1 MDTQLTWY
9 GQSAFKIVTP
19 SGKVLLVD
27 PWLSNPVFENAKD
40 EIAALKHVDLI
51 LITHGHSDHV
61 GDAVDIGKKTG
72 AKLVATFD
80 LADAIVK
87 HLGYPAEQAQTDTV
101 GHFGGELTLLDG
113 EVKVAFVR
121 AHHGSGVAA
130 DDRHGLRHGGAPGGF
145 VITIRGGPTIYHTGD
160 TDLFSDMALL
170 SLFHDID
177 VMLVCIGDHFTM
189 GPARAAEAAKL
200 VKARTVIPMHY
211 GTFPILTGTPEAFG
225 RELKQHEAEAELR
238 VMSRRDDF
246 AGRRLKNLSA
256 TRRNESFSSDL
267 MAVAQSAVAYSGVSV
282 PHARQ
287 CVGHCSKLATPTGT
301 AWIWWRST
309 SSQIPRS

>member
-1 MDTQLTWY
+1 MTRGECRMAHQVKTFSASLALRTAFSFVILMDTQLTWY

-19 SGKVLLVD
+19 NGKILLVD
-27 PWLSNPVFENAKD
+27 PWLSNPVFENAKA
-40 EIAALKHVDLI
+40 EIAGLKHVDLI

-61 GDAVDIGKKTG
+61 GDAVEIGKKTG

-80 LADAIVK
+80 LADAMVK
-87 HLGYPAEQAQTDTV
+87 HLGYPADQAEGDTV

-121 AHHGSGVAA
+121 AHHGSGIAA

-170 SLFHDID
+170 TLFHDID

-211 GTFPILTGTPEAFG
+211 GTFPLLTGTPEAFG
-225 RELKQHEAEAELR
+225 RELKQRGAEAEQR
-238 VMSRRDDF
+238 VMTVGETISLG
-246 AGRRLKNLSA
+246 AGQKK
-256 TRRNESFSSDL
+256 
-267 MAVAQSAVAYSGVSV
+267 
-282 PHARQ
+282 P
-287 CVGHCSKLATPTGT
+287 
-301 AWIWWRST
+301 
-309 SSQIPRS
+309 

>member
-19 SGKVLLVD
+19 SEKILLVD
-27 PWLSNPVFENAKD
+27 PWLSNPVFKNAKE
-40 EIAALKHVDLI
+40 EIAGLKHVDLI

-61 GDAVDIGKKTG
+61 GDAVEIGKKAG

-80 LADAIVK
+80 LADAMVK
-87 HLGYPAEQAQTDTV
+87 HLGYPAEQAQTDTI

-130 DDRHGLRHGGAPGGF
+130 DDRYGLRHGGAPGGF
-145 VITIRGGPTIYHTGD
+145 VITIRGGPTMYHTGD

-170 SLFHDID
+170 SLFHDVD

-189 GPARAAEAAKL
+189 GPARAAEAVKL

-211 GTFPILTGTPEAFG
+211 GTFPILTGTPEAFA
-225 RELKQHEAEAELR
+225 RELKQRGTKVELR
-238 VMSRRDDF
+238 VMKVGEAISLARVKNLETPRRHIKVK
-246 AGRRLKNLSA
+246 RRL
-256 TRRNESFSSDL
+256 
-267 MAVAQSAVAYSGVSV
+267 Q
-282 PHARQ
+282 
-287 CVGHCSKLATPTGT
+287 
-301 AWIWWRST
+301 RS
-309 SSQIPRS
+309 RA

>member
-1 MDTQLTWY
+1 MTKCQGRSAAISERRSEPSSPSLAERILFGFVISMDTQLTWY

-19 SGKVLLVD
+19 GGKILLVD

-40 EIAALKHVDLI
+40 EIAALKDVDLI

-61 GDAVDIGKKTG
+61 GDAVEIGKRTG

-80 LADAIVK
+80 LADAMVK
-87 HLGYPAEQAQTDTV
+87 HLGYPAEQAQVDTV
-101 GHFGGELTLLDG
+101 GHFGGEVTLLDG

-130 DDRHGLRHGGAPGGF
+130 DDRLGLRHGGAPGGF

-170 SLFHDID
+170 SRFHSID

-189 GPARAAEAAKL
+189 GPARAAEAVKL
-200 VKARTVIPMHY
+200 VRARTAIPMHY
-211 GTFPILTGTPEAFG
+211 GTFPVLTGTPEAFE
-225 RELKQHEAEAELR
+225 RELRERGAEADLR
-238 VMSRRDDF
+238 VMKIGETILLGGD
-246 AGRRLKNLSA
+246 
-256 TRRNESFSSDL
+256 
-267 MAVAQSAVAYSGVSV
+267 
-282 PHARQ
+282 
-287 CVGHCSKLATPTGT
+287 
-301 AWIWWRST
+301 
-309 SSQIPRS
+309 

>member
-27 PWLSNPVFENAKD
+27 PWLSNPVFENAKT

-61 GDAVDIGKKTG
+61 GDAVEIGKKTG

-80 LADAIVK
+80 LADALVK
-87 HLGYPAEQAQTDTV
+87 HLGYPAEQAETDTV
-101 GHFGGELTLLDG
+101 GHFGGELSLLDG
-113 EVKVAFVR
+113 DVKVAFVR

-130 DDRHGLRHGGAPGGF
+130 DDRHALRHGGAPGGF

-160 TDLFSDMALL
+160 TDLFSDMGLL
-170 SLFHDID
+170 TLFHNID
-177 VMLVCIGDHFTM
+177 VMLVCIGDHYTM

-211 GTFPILTGTPEAFG
+211 GTFPILTGTPEAFE
-225 RELKQHEAEAELR
+225 RELKTRKSEAQLR
-238 VMSRRDDF
+238 VM
-246 AGRRLKNLSA
+246 K
-256 TRRNESFSSDL
+256 
-267 MAVAQSAVAYSGVSV
+267 
-282 PHARQ
+282 
-287 CVGHCSKLATPTGT
+287 VGQTLTLDEAKDS
-301 AWIWWRST
+301 
-309 SSQIPRS
+309 

>member
-27 PWLSNPVFENAKD
+27 PWLSNPVFENAKS

-61 GDAVDIGKKTG
+61 GDAVEIGKKTG

-80 LADAIVK
+80 LADAMVK

-130 DDRHGLRHGGAPGGF
+130 DDRYGLRHGGAPGGF

-170 SLFHDID
+170 SFFHDID

-211 GTFPILTGTPEAFG
+211 GTFPILTGTPEAFE
-225 RELKQHEAEAELR
+225 RELKQRGATAELR
-238 VMSRRDDF
+238 VMRIGEAVSLG
-246 AGRRLKNLSA
+246 AG
-256 TRRNESFSSDL
+256 
-267 MAVAQSAVAYSGVSV
+267 
-282 PHARQ
+282 
-287 CVGHCSKLATPTGT
+287 
-301 AWIWWRST
+301 
-309 SSQIPRS
+309 

>member
-1 MDTQLTWY
+1 MLSGFTETPCNICALSFLRSSLAERTVFDFVIPMDTQLTWY

-19 SGKVLLVD
+19 RGKVLLVD
-27 PWLSNPVFENAKD
+27 PWLSNPVFKD
-40 EIAALKHVDLI
+40 GKAEIDRLTHVDLI

-61 GDAVDIGKKTG
+61 GDAVEIGKRTG
-72 AKLVATFD
+72 ANLVATFD
-80 LADAIVK
+80 LADAMVK
-87 HLGYPAEQAQTDTV
+87 HLGYPAEQAQADTV
-101 GHFGGELTLLDG
+101 GHFGGELPLLDG

-130 DDRHGLRHGGAPGGF
+130 DERHGLRHGGAPGGF

-160 TDLFSDMALL
+160 TDLFSDMAQL

-200 VKARTVIPMHY
+200 VKSRIVIPMHY

-225 RELKQHEAEAELR
+225 RELKQRKADAELR
-238 VMSRRDDF
+238 VM
-246 AGRRLKNLSA
+246 
-256 TRRNESFSSDL
+256 T
-267 MAVAQSAVAYSGVSV
+267 
-282 PHARQ
+282 
-287 CVGHCSKLATPTGT
+287 VGETISLGEGPKK
-301 AWIWWRST
+301 S
-309 SSQIPRS
+309 

>member
-19 SGKVLLVD
+19 AGKILLID
-27 PWLSNPVFENAKD
+27 PWLSNPVFENAKQ
-40 EIAALKHVDLI
+40 EIAALKRVDLI

-61 GDAVDIGKKTG
+61 GDAVEIGKKAR

-80 LADAIVK
+80 LADAMVK
-87 HLGYPAEQAQTDTV
+87 HLGYPADLAQVDTT

-130 DDRHGLRHGGAPGGF
+130 DDRSGLKYGGAPGGF

-160 TDLFSDMALL
+160 TDLFSDMALV
-170 SLFHDID
+170 SRFQKID

-189 GPARAAEAAKL
+189 GPARAAEAVKL
-200 VKARTVIPMHY
+200 VKPRTAIPMHY
-211 GTFPILTGTPEAFG
+211 GTFSVLTGTPEEFD
-225 RELKQHEAEAELR
+225 RQLKQRKAKARLR
-238 VMSRRDDF
+238 VMR
-246 AGRRLKNLSA
+246 
-256 TRRNESFSSDL
+256 
-267 MAVAQSAVAYSGVSV
+267 
-282 PHARQ
+282 
-287 CVGHCSKLATPTGT
+287 VGETIA
-301 AWIWWRST
+301 
-309 SSQIPRS
+309 